1 MSILS
6 RDIGIYASI
15 IEPKQGVLASQFLLT
30 HHILIRGCFIDAI
43 FKSTG
48 MIPVRRVWYAMRG
61 CNAQEVFLH
70 LEVLRPLVFRGLIA
84 GGVNES

>member
-48 MIPVRRVWYAMRG
+48 MISVRWVWYAMRG